1 MKVRV
6 DLDRCVGHG
15 RCYDLA
21 PEIFTDDADGH
32 CQLLRADVPPE
43 LEEKA
48 RVAAENCPEEA
59 IGVDAEAPAP
69 RR

>member
-6 DLDRCVGHG
+6 DADRCVGHG

-21 PEIFTDDADGH
+21 PEIFADDESGH
-32 CQLLRADVPPE
+32 CRLVRADVPE
-43 LEEKA
+43 GLQEKA

-59 IGVDAEAPAP
+59 IGVDAGD
-69 RR
+69 

>member
-6 DLDRCVGHG
+6 DVDRCVGHG

-21 PEIFTDDADGH
+21 PEIFADDEEGH
-32 CQLLRADVPPE
+32 CVLVLAEVPSD
-43 LEEKA
+43 LEQKA

-59 IGVDAEAPAP
+59 IQVEEGEAPG
-69 RR
+69 R